1 MTHGWLALQKRAA
14 EEFGSRVDLITD
26 WAAATPDT
34 EWNVTDLVRHV
45 VLEQQWIPPLL
56 NGLSVLDARRS
67 LAPLGPDLA
76 KEWATHSALA
86 SAAWAATSADAPVTL
101 SYDTVTASDYLREQV
116 SDVTIHSWDLA
127 RATDADESLDP
138 TLIEAVWTVFEA
150 QRDTLEASG
159 LFASPV
165 PADENAPLQT
175 RLLALTGRDPSPQ

>member
-1 MTHGWLALQKRAA
+1 MTHDSLALQKQAAA
-14 EEFGSRVDLITD
+14 EFTTRLDQIAD
-26 WAAATPDT
+26 WDARTPDT
-34 EWNVTDLVRHV
+34 EWTVTDLVRHV

-56 NGLSVLDARRS
+56 DGLSVLEAKRS

-76 KEWATHSALA
+76 REWATHSALA
-86 SAAWAATSADAPVTL
+86 AAAWARTPGDASVTL

-127 RATDADESLDP
+127 RATDADESLDAD
-138 TLIEAVWTVFEA
+138 LIAAVWTVFEP

-165 PADENAPLQT
+165 PADENAPLQH
-175 RLLALTGRDPSPQ
+175 RLLALTGRDPRRP

>member
-1 MTHGWLALQKRAA
+1 MTHDWLELQNTAAA
-14 EEFGSRVDLITD
+14 EFGARIDLITD

-34 EWNVTDLVRHV
+34 EWTVTDLVRHV
-45 VLEQQWIPPLL
+45 VREQQWVPPLL
-56 NGLSVLDARRS
+56 RGLGVLDARRS

-76 KEWATHSALA
+76 REWATHSALA
-86 SAAWAATSADAPVTL
+86 AAAWAATPADTPVTL

-116 SDVTIHSWDLA
+116 SDVTVHSWDLA
-127 RATDADESLDP
+127 RATAADESLDP
-138 TLIEAVWTVFEA
+138 ALIEAVWTVFEA

-175 RLLALTGRDPSPQ
+175 RLLALTGRDPSPL